1 MSESAPKSAR
11 VLAIHRYFWPDTTP
25 YAFLLRAIAAHWAA
39 AGHQVHVLTS
49 QPSYKPELEIPKQ
62 PTVGTVDGVTVR
74 RLGMLPDRGSRW
86 RKPSNVVRF
95 SLLVFLRV
103 LLGRRYDVVMC
114 STAPP
119 VVLAWA
125 TSLAARLRGASF
137 VYHCMDLH
145 PEIGRLSGEF
155 ANPWVYRLLLRLD
168 TATCRRASAVVVLSS
183 DMRDALLARDADLAE
198 RIVVINNFDIP
209 SYDTEAATE
218 GAEEHVPGDGLT
230 VVFTG
235 NLGRYQ
241 RLETMVEAVLG
252 PDDRLASVRLV
263 MMGEGDA
270 KPGLERLVAAAPADR
285 RDRVTLLPHGTTAQA
300 REVMRGADL
309 GLVSLMPG
317 VIAYAYPSKTASY
330 LSEGLPVLA
339 AVEPDSELARDVVA
353 WGVGGVLPVDGVGA
367 VTDALAGWLARKPQL
382 QDMRARAAEV
392 WREQFSATAKLEA
405 WNVLLADVLASRGRG

>member
-1 MSESAPKSAR
+1 
-11 VLAIHRYFWPDTTP
+11 
-25 YAFLLRAIAAHWAA
+25 
-39 AGHQVHVLTS
+39 
-49 QPSYKPELEIPKQ
+49 
-62 PTVGTVDGVTVR
+62 
-74 RLGMLPDRGSRW
+74 
-86 RKPSNVVRF
+86 
-95 SLLVFLRV
+95 
-103 LLGRRYDVVMC
+103 MC

-183 DMRDALLARDADLAE
+183 DMRDALLDRDADLAE

-209 SYDTEAATE
+209 SYDTGAATG
-218 GAEEHVPGDGLT
+218 GAEERPPSDGLT

-252 PDDRLASVRLV
+252 PDDRLAPVRLV

-339 AVEPDSELARDVVA
+339 AVEPDSELAKDVVA

-367 VTDALAGWLARKPQL
+367 VTDALAGWVARKPQL
-382 QDMRARAAEV
+382 RDMRARAAEV

-405 WNVLLADVLASRGRG
+405 WNALLADVLASRGRR

>member
-1 MSESAPKSAR
+1 MSESVPKSAR
-11 VLAIHRYFWPDTTP
+11 ILAIHRYFWPDTTP

-39 AGHQVHVLTS
+39 AGHEVHVLTS

-137 VYHCMDLH
+137 IYHCMDLH

-183 DMRDALLARDADLAE
+183 DMRDALLDRDADLAE

-209 SYDTEAATE
+209 SYDTGAVTG
-218 GAEEHVPGDGLT
+218 GAEGHSPGDGLT

-252 PDDRLASVRLV
+252 PDDRLAPVRLV

-339 AVEPDSELARDVVA
+339 AVEPESELARDVVA

-405 WNVLLADVLASRGRG
+405 WNALLADVLASRGRG

>member
-1 MSESAPKSAR
+1 MSESVPKSAR

-39 AGHQVHVLTS
+39 AGHEVHVLTS

-183 DMRDALLARDADLAE
+183 DMRDALLDRDADLAE

-209 SYDTEAATE
+209 SYDTEAAT
-218 GAEEHVPGDGLT
+218 GGEEHPPSDGLT

-252 PDDRLASVRLV
+252 PDDRLAPVRLV

-285 RDRVTLLPHGTTAQA
+285 RDRVTLLPHGSTAQA

-339 AVEPDSELARDVVA
+339 AVEPESELARDVVA

-405 WNVLLADVLASRGRG
+405 WSALLADVLASRGRE

>member
-1 MSESAPKSAR
+1 VSGSVPGSAR
-11 VLAIHRYFWPDTTP
+11 VLAVHRYFWPDTTP
-25 YAFLLRAIAAHWAA
+25 YAFLLRAITAHWAA
-39 AGHQVHVLTS
+39 AGHEVHVLTS

-62 PTVGTVDGVTVR
+62 PTVSNVDGVTVR

-119 VVLAWA
+119 VVLSWA

-168 TATCRRASAVVVLSS
+168 TATCRRAAAVVVLSS
-183 DMRDALLARDADLAE
+183 DMRDALLDRDAGLAD
-198 RIVVINNFDIP
+198 RLVIINNFDIP
-209 SYDTEAATE
+209 SYDANAVSE
-218 GAEEHVPGDGLT
+218 GADQPASADGLT

-235 NLGRYQ
+235 NIGRYQ
-241 RLETMVEAVLG
+241 GLETVTEAVLG
-252 PDDRLASVRLV
+252 PDDRLGPVRLV
-263 MMGEGDA
+263 LMGEGDA

-285 RDRVTLLPHGTTAQA
+285 RTRVSLLPHGTTEQA

-339 AVEPDSELARDVVA
+339 AVEPASGLAKDIVT
-353 WGVGGVLPVDGVGA
+353 WGVGGVLPVDGVEA
-367 VTDALAGWLARKPQL
+367 VTEALVGWSVRKPQL
-382 QDMRARAAEV
+382 QDMRRRAAQV
-392 WREQFSATAKLEA
+392 WREEFSATAKLVG
-405 WNVLLADVLASRGRG
+405 WDTLLSDVLSQRGRR